1 MKGSDNYMTQAVLL
15 SKGTLIYDE
24 EVCGENM
31 FSNNE
36 GKIVNFVLQIFDY
49 QGKLFIVKVINR
61 VTEYGR
67 NVRKELITEL

>member
-1 MKGSDNYMTQAVLL
+1 MTQAVLL
-15 SKGTLIYDE
+15 SKGKLIYDE
-24 EVCGENM
+24 EICGENM

-67 NVRKELITEL
+67 NVRKELVTEL

>member
-1 MKGSDNYMTQAVLL
+1 MTQAVLL
-15 SKGTLIYDE
+15 SKGNLIYDE

-31 FSNNE
+31 VSNNE

-67 NVRKELITEL
+67 NVRKELVTEL

>member
-1 MKGSDNYMTQAVLL
+1 MTQAVLL
-15 SKGTLIYDE
+15 SKGTLVYDE

-61 VTEYGR
+61 VTERGR
-67 NVRKELITEL
+67 NVRKELVTEL

>member
-1 MKGSDNYMTQAVLL
+1 MTQAVLL

-24 EVCGENM
+24 EVCGDNM

-49 QGKLFIVKVINR
+49 QGKLFIVKVINKI
-61 VTEYGR
+61 TAQGR
-67 NVRKELITEL
+67 SVRKELVTEL

>member
-1 MKGSDNYMTQAVLL
+1 MTQAVLL

-36 GKIVNFVLQIFDY
+36 GKIVNFVLQIFEY
-49 QGKLFIVKVINR
+49 QGKLFIAKVINR
-61 VTEYGR
+61 VTDHGR
-67 NVRKELITEL
+67 NVRKELVTEL

>member
-1 MKGSDNYMTQAVLL
+1 MTHAVLL
-15 SKGTLIYDE
+15 SKANLIYDE

-61 VTEYGR
+61 VTEHGR
-67 NVRKELITEL
+67 NVRKELVTEL

>member
-1 MKGSDNYMTQAVLL
+1 MTQAVLL
-15 SKGTLIYDE
+15 SKANLIYDE

-31 FSNNE
+31 VSNNE

-67 NVRKELITEL
+67 NVRKELVTEL

>member
-1 MKGSDNYMTQAVLL
+1 MTQAVLL

-61 VTEYGR
+61 VTKHGR
-67 NVRKELITEL
+67 NVRKELVTEL

>member
-1 MKGSDNYMTQAVLL
+1 MTQAVLL

-49 QGKLFIVKVINR
+49 QGKLFIVKVINKI
-61 VTEYGR
+61 TAHGR
-67 NVRKELITEL
+67 SVRKELVTEL

>member
-1 MKGSDNYMTQAVLL
+1 MTQAVLL

-61 VTEYGR
+61 VTDHDR
-67 NVRKELITEL
+67 HVRKELVTEL

>member
-1 MKGSDNYMTQAVLL
+1 
-15 SKGTLIYDE
+15 
-24 EVCGENM
+24 M

-61 VTEYGR
+61 VTEHGR
-67 NVRKELITEL
+67 NVRKELVTEL

>member
-1 MKGSDNYMTQAVLL
+1 MTQAVLL
-15 SKGTLIYDE
+15 SKANLIYDE

-31 FSNNE
+31 VSNNE

-49 QGKLFIVKVINR
+49 QGKLFIVKIINR

-67 NVRKELITEL
+67 NVRKELVTEL

>member
-1 MKGSDNYMTQAVLL
+1 MTQAVLL
-15 SKGTLIYDE
+15 SKANLIYDE

-36 GKIVNFVLQIFDY
+36 GKIVNFVLQVFDY

-67 NVRKELITEL
+67 NVRKELVTEL

>member
-1 MKGSDNYMTQAVLL
+1 MTQAVLL

-36 GKIVNFVLQIFDY
+36 GKIVNFVDY

>member
-1 MKGSDNYMTQAVLL
+1 MTQAVLL

-61 VTEYGR
+61 VTERGR
-67 NVRKELITEL
+67 NVRKELVTEL

>member
-1 MKGSDNYMTQAVLL
+1 MTQTVLL

-67 NVRKELITEL
+67 NVRKELVTEL

>member
-1 MKGSDNYMTQAVLL
+1 MTQAVLL

-24 EVCGENM
+24 EVCGDNM

-49 QGKLFIVKVINR
+49 QGQLFIVKVINR
-61 VTEYGR
+61 VTEHGR
-67 NVRKELITEL
+67 NVRKELVTEL

>member
-1 MKGSDNYMTQAVLL
+1 MTQAVLL
-15 SKGTLIYDE
+15 SKGNLIYDE
-24 EVCGENM
+24 EVCGKNM
-31 FSNNE
+31 VSNNE

-67 NVRKELITEL
+67 NVRKELVTEL